1 MSFPFHDN
9 EYPLNMTAVYSVP
22 PWAAAFGFAMFM
34 AFLSD
39 LAQHR
44 FVFILVAISAS
55 LSGFAIQLVPGLS
68 DNIKYGGLFLIA
80 AGTYTAMPLIG
91 EW

>member
-1 MSFPFHDN
+1 M
-9 EYPLNMTAVYSVP
+9 MAVYSVP

-44 FVFILVAISAS
+44 FTFILIAISAS
-55 LSGFAIQLVPGLS
+55 ISGFAIQLAPGLS
-68 DNIKYGGLFLIA
+68 DKIKYGGLFLVA
-80 AGTYTAMPLIG
+80 AGTYAAMPLIG
-91 EW
+91 E